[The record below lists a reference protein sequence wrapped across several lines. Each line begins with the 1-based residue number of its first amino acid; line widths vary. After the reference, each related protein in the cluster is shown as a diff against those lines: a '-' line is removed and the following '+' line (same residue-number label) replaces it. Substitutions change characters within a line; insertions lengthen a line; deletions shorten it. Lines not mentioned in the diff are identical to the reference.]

1 MRIVGQE
8 VNISRGVFGVHL
20 SEGSRGQPQREIMRV
35 NHAES
40 QAGIGLGAAGA
51 VALTWRCSPESC
63 AVGIR
68 FMRASDTSAGERSE
82 DERTRGVVFMWLAIW
97 DLNMFSDS

>member
-1 MRIVGQE
+1 ML
-8 VNISRGVFGVHL
+8 RGW
-20 SEGSRGQPQREIMRV
+20 
-35 NHAES
+35 S
-40 QAGIGLGAAGA
+40 QAGIGLGATGA
-51 VALTWRCSPESC
+51 VALTWRCSPESFS

-97 DLNMFSDS
+97 DLNMFSGS